1 MGLFVRDQH
10 SVTDKPLYQIGL
22 QKSLLI
28 VGLGNPGPEYQLT
41 RHNIGYFCID
51 EFAAINGFEPWSA
64 KKTLKSHLT
73 IHAIGQNRVILC
85 KPQTFM
91 NNSGEAVLAVQQFYK
106 ISASDTIVIHDE
118 LDLDYGQIRTRVGG
132 GSAGHNGLKS
142 IIEQGS
148 QQAGRIRIGIHNEIA
163 SKADGADFVLAK
175 FSKDEQAR
183 LPELST
189 VVSELINEYI
199 AAGQLPADTRSF

>member
-10 SVTDKPLYQIGL
+10 SVTDKPLYQVGL

-28 VGLGNPGPEYQLT
+28 VGLGNPGKEYELT
-41 RHNIGYFCID
+41 RHNIGFYCLD
-51 EFAAINGFEPWSA
+51 EFAASSGFEPWSA

-73 IHAIGQNRVILC
+73 IHGIGQNRVILC

-91 NNSGEAVLAVQQFYK
+91 NISGEAVLAVQQFYK
-106 ISASDTIVIHDE
+106 ISASDTIVVHDE
-118 LDLDYGQIRTRVGG
+118 LDLTFGQIRTRVGG

-163 SKADGADFVLAK
+163 NRADGADFVLTK
-175 FSKDEQAR
+175 FSKEEQSH
-183 LPELST
+183 LPNLST

-199 AAGQLPADTRSF
+199 AAGQLPSDTRNF

>member
-28 VGLGNPGPEYQLT
+28 VGLGNPGKEYDLT

-51 EFAAINGFEPWSA
+51 GFAASNGFEPWSV

-73 IHAIGQNRVILC
+73 IHAIGKNRVILC

-91 NNSGEAVLAVQQFYK
+91 NTSGEAVLAVQQFYK

-132 GSAGHNGLKS
+132 GSAGHNGLNS

-163 SKADGADFVLAK
+163 NKADGADFVLSK